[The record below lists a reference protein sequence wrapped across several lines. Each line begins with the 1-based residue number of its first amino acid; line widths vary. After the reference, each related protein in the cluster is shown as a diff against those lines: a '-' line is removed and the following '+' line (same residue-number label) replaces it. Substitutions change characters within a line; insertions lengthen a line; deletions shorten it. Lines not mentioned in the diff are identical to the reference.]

1 MLTFAAVCSPGGIQQ
16 THLTITQQRRCQFA
30 EITIIINNNVFRPS
44 VSKKLCR
51 VILAAAVLRCL
62 RAIVQLKVLLVNV
75 DEDFTVSLRQGGCR
89 EFSPCCL
96 I

>member
-1 MLTFAAVCSPGGIQQ
+1 MLTFAAVCSPGGMQQ

-30 EITIIINNNVFRPS
+30 EINNVFRPS
-44 VSKKLCR
+44 VSKKLCQ

-62 RAIVQLKVLLVNV
+62 RANVQLKVLLVNV